1 MALVLVT
8 FTLLLWAGTALKG
21 LQLLR
26 APDDRLLR
34 TVASGLATAAIAFT
48 VGRHPVEGWL
58 DGVYPGIPS
67 LVRNLGMTAAFYL
80 VLSFFVYSAQ
90 QHRRAVGEMLRHRAI
105 VGGLL
110 ALAVLTWALAPAQVR
125 LDPRAASYEG
135 FGHATVFQALAALAT
150 LYSVFHALRHGVRR
164 VRTARRRHLRIGLSV
179 LVIGLVG
186 ALLANLL
193 SVVMTLMGIVLSP
206 QAPALTAAQLAY
218 VVVILFGIPGVAF
231 GLAYPIVAGMVAA
244 TPVWWRHWRQHRALR
259 PLWTE
264 VTRAFPALTL
274 RRTIGAVRPWSIHAR
289 RYRRACEIR
298 DGLVMLAPYYP
309 AAEREDAEG
318 TATTERCAAR
328 LREALRV
335 RAEARA
341 DGSEPVGG
349 EVATV
354 LAPRNGGGGGMDA
367 DIRWLVELST
377 ALRRGQFVESG

>member
-1 MALVLVT
+1 MALVLFT

-21 LQLLR
+21 VQLLR

-48 VGRHPVEGWL
+48 VGRHPVEAWL
-58 DGVYPGIPS
+58 DGLYPGIPS

-80 VLSFFVYSAQ
+80 VLAFFVYSTK
-90 QHRRAVGEMLRHRAI
+90 QHRQAAGEMFRHRAI

-110 ALAVLTWALAPAQVR
+110 AFAVLTWALAPAAVR
-125 LDPRAASYEG
+125 ADPRAASYEG
-135 FGHATVFQALAALAT
+135 FGYATVFQALAALAT
-150 LYSVFHALRHGVRR
+150 LYSVFHALRYGVRR
-164 VRTARRRHLRIGLSV
+164 ARRARRRHLRIGLSV
-179 LVIGLVG
+179 LVVGLVG

-193 SVVMTLMGIVLSP
+193 SVAMTLMGLVLP
-206 QAPALTAAQLAY
+206 PEAPAMTAAQLAY

-231 GLAYPIVAGMVAA
+231 GLAYPIVAGMAAA

-259 PLWTE
+259 PLWLE
-264 VTRAFPALTL
+264 MNRAFPALTL

-309 AAEREDAEG
+309 AEEREDAEG
-318 TATTERCAAR
+318 TATTERYAAR
-328 LREALRV
+328 LREALRA
-335 RAEARA
+335 RAEAGA

-349 EVATV
+349 TITTP
-354 LAPRNGGGGGMDA
+354 APRNGLGGGMDA
-367 DIRWLVELST
+367 DIRWLAELST
-377 ALRRGQFVESG
+377 ALRRGQVVESG